1 MAKTE
6 ITTTPKKAVA
16 RPRDIFSA
24 MRDEM
29 DSIFDRLENGRPRWP
44 SLFRR
49 DGAFT
54 MPDLDVHENA
64 DAIVVEAEL
73 PGVDEKD
80 VSVML
85 ANGIL
90 TIKGEKKQEKE
101 ENAGNYHLNERNF
114 GSFQR
119 SIRLPDTVDDAK
131 VAAKFDKGVLT
142 VTAAKKPE
150 AVKAER
156 KIEINPV
163 AATLERLGPFLRSGC
178 VTSPPAD

>member
-6 ITTTPKKAVA
+6 VTNPGETSLA

-29 DSIFDRLENGRPRWP
+29 DRVFGRFERDWP
-44 SLFRR
+44 LSSLFGRAG
-49 DGAFT
+49 GAALV
-54 MPDLDVHENA
+54 PELDVREST
-64 DAIVVEAEL
+64 DAITIEAEL
-73 PGVDEKD
+73 PGVEEKD
-80 VSVML
+80 VTVTL

-101 ENAGNYHLNERNF
+101 EKTESYHLTERSF

-119 SIRLPDTVDDAK
+119 SLRLPDTVDDTK
-131 VAAKFDKGVLT
+131 VEAKFDKGVLK
-142 VTAAKKPE
+142 VMAAKKPE

-156 KIEINPV
+156 RIEIKK
-163 AATLERLGPFLRSGC
+163 S
-178 VTSPPAD
+178 